1 MVTHAIFSFLADD
14 PVLSHLERL
23 TERSALLLLAGAH
36 RPQRDVT
43 AERHQ
48 RPPARPATT
57 PTAPALVLQSQRGEA
72 SSLPR
77 SDNKPQSTRL
87 KTVWRWFLF
96 EIANI
101 AQSLQFHAAMKG
113 SDCFKS

>member
-57 PTAPALVLQSQRGEA
+57 PTAPALVLQSQRGEP
-72 SSLPR
+72 SSHSSFRQPT
-77 SDNKPQSTRL
+77 SVHQIEDGS
-87 KTVWRWFLF
+87 
-96 EIANI
+96 
-101 AQSLQFHAAMKG
+101 AMV
-113 SDCFKS
+113 FI